1 MTAIIITV
9 GTKQRV
15 PELENV
21 TVHINHLEENG
32 GVFWN
37 LTRCGPKSDDR
48 TPWKHPDINTGY
60 FYISKTKTID
70 YEFEIERVDLI
81 RDVDINNHC
90 IPPWRSN
97 HFDKTNKEHDK
108 NGHLTYD
115 KNGYAILINN
125 IIPLNPPM
133 HKTDFVSEVSG
144 SSPKTIQNYTLV
156 EDL

>member
-21 TVHINHLEENG
+21 MVHINHLEENG

-60 FYISKTKTID
+60 FYISKTETID

-81 RDVDINNHC
+81 RDVDINHHC
-90 IPPWRSN
+90 IPPWRSDY
-97 HFDKTNKEHDK
+97 FDRTNQE
-108 NGHLTYD
+108 YD
-115 KNGYAILINN
+115 KNDYAFLINN

-133 HKTDFVSEVSG
+133 HKTDFVSEVTG
-144 SSPKTIQNYTLV
+144 SSPITIQNYTLV

>member
-21 TVHINHLEENG
+21 MVHINHLEENG

-60 FYISKTKTID
+60 FYISKTETID

-81 RDVDINNHC
+81 RDVDINHHC
-90 IPPWRSN
+90 IPPWRSDY
-97 HFDKTNKEHDK
+97 FDRTNQE
-108 NGHLTYD
+108 YD
-115 KNGYAILINN
+115 KNDYAFLINN

-133 HKTDFVSEVSG
+133 HKTDFVSESSG
-144 SSPKTIQNYTLV
+144 NSPITIQNYIFV